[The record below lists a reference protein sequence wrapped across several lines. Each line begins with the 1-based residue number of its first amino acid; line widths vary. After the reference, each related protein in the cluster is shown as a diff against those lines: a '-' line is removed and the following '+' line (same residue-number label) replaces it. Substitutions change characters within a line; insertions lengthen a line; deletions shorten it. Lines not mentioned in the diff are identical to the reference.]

1 MKQLFI
7 NIALLLLVG
16 SASADFKSTFTR
28 FKTPLEVRRELRSQ
42 TEKGKTI
49 TMTIT
54 VTNVA
59 KSSIHP
65 INKTATNDHWNAS
78 YRNNISPYQAAW
90 NAASSNG
97 LAVMA
102 QILAESQAR
111 QKAER
116 EAEQKAEILR
126 KMKAGSSQAQAP
138 LIDPVVEEYSIKIT
152 GSTIFK
158 YRVNQ
163 ALRLLKEYDKENFL
177 IVLKNL
183 NEIREHNESTMTF
196 IKVGTRVTFFRLADT
211 ELLYWCAS
219 GLVHEASHI
228 VYFKT
233 FPMLQYWGTAA
244 ELFCIGK
251 QHESLIRMGAPDY
264 LIQYVAA
271 QDGTHWMRK

>member
-1 MKQLFI
+1 MKHSII
-7 NIALLLLVG
+7 NIALLFFLINNN
-16 SASADFKSTFTR
+16 ASADSTFTR

-49 TMTIT
+49 TLTIT
-54 VTNVA
+54 VTNFT

-65 INKTATNDHWNAS
+65 INKTATNDHCNAS
-78 YRNNISPYQAAW
+78 YRNNISPYQ
-90 NAASSNG
+90 AASSNG

-111 QKAER
+111 QKAAR
-116 EAEQKAEILR
+116 EAEALR
-126 KMKAGSSQAQAP
+126 VIKAGSSQSQTLP
-138 LIDPVVEEYSIKIT
+138 EEPVVEEYSIKIT

-183 NEIREHNESTMTF
+183 NEIRENNESTMSF
-196 IKVGTRVTFFRLADT
+196 VNVGTRVTFFRLADT

-228 VYFKT
+228 VYYKT

-251 QHESLIRMGAPDY
+251 QRENLIRMRAPDY